1 MSAKLETAVKFRSQG
16 VLRSTRQRRH
26 QTSRFVEF
34 AWRVCNGWFRLER
47 KLHRPNWA
55 QPTKSPRQ
63 IAILFFTNSAPRPRW
78 TAKAQYGMR
87 LLSSDREKAKRA
99 YLSDSTT
106 FHSGVTRQDPST
118 WSLVYSTVPFHSG
131 RHRGIFRVSQVA
143 LPMRTAGPRAFAGDG
158 RSDGSD

>member
-1 MSAKLETAVKFRSQG
+1 
-16 VLRSTRQRRH
+16 
-26 QTSRFVEF
+26 
-34 AWRVCNGWFRLER
+34 
-47 KLHRPNWA
+47 
-55 QPTKSPRQ
+55 
-63 IAILFFTNSAPRPRW
+63 
-78 TAKAQYGMR
+78 MR

-99 YLSDSTT
+99 YL
-106 FHSGVTRQDPST
+106 SGVTRQDPST